1 MMNSSQAR
9 SLGWAAVLAICLA
22 LVTVLSFKVHAVKS
36 EVLLAERQL
45 IWLEREKLLLETE
58 FETRANQRQLAEWNQ
73 VEFGY
78 AAPRSGQFLDGER
91 QLASL
96 GEVRG
101 PDAPNPIRL
110 ARADIG
116 DGAEGDAATEP
127 AMRSPVSGAKVTLA
141 SAATEKDAG
150 AVFTQA
156 FGDFLI
162 EASPIRP
169 AKAETPRLAKAL
181 AAQGLTAQGL
191 TAQGLGE

>member
-22 LVTVLSFKVHAVKS
+22 VVTVLSFKVHAVKS

-45 IWLEREKLLLETE
+45 IALEREKLLLETE
-58 FETRANQRQLAEWNQ
+58 FETRASQRQLAEWNQ

-78 AAPRSGQFLDGER
+78 DAPRAGQFLDGER

-116 DGAEGDAATEP
+116 ETATAEAASDAS
-127 AMRSPVSGAKVTLA
+127 MRSPVSGAKVTLA
-141 SAATEKDAG
+141 SAAAEKDAG

-169 AKAETPRLAKAL
+169 AKAETPRVAKAL
-181 AAQGLTAQGL
+181 AAQGL
-191 TAQGLGE
+191 GE